1 MDTFIHTLT
10 SVESAVIN
18 DAVATK
24 NYVAKTAPVALKN
37 LENWI
42 IDNPK
47 KACAIFFFVVGF
59 ILGTLV

>member
-10 SVESAVIN
+10 SVESAVVN
-18 DAVATK
+18 DAVAAK
-24 NYVAKTAPVALKN
+24 KYVAKTAPVVLAN

-42 IDNPK
+42 IANPK
-47 KACAIFFFVVGF
+47 KTCAIIFFVVGF